1 MNDYAAWTALTKKKQ
16 GSGGSRPS
24 DKRGGG
30 GAGHP
35 DTEIIGGRLG
45 LKKTF
50 SPFGPQFGLIISG
63 EPGPP
68 GPLPWTRHCKVPTR
82 ENELI
87 LSWFQFKMKWPSKL
101 KLN

>member
-1 MNDYAAWTALTKKKQ
+1 MDSFDKKKKQ

-35 DTEIIGGRLG
+35 DTEIIGGGGLG

-50 SPFGPQFGLIISG
+50 SPFGPQFGLIIRG
-63 EPGPP
+63 KPGPP
-68 GPLPWTRHCKVPTR
+68 GPSPGPAIARYTNKR
-82 ENELI
+82 E
-87 LSWFQFKMKWPSKL
+87 
-101 KLN
+101 